1 MIAKR
6 NEALKTQKY
15 DKVNQQHEETLPSVN
30 GAPAANLRPLLSPIK
45 SPSRYKQI
53 HQLRLNSK
61 EATLTKSN
69 NQIKPTNLA
78 KVSGGG
84 GGGDESLE
92 KNKPLKQQN
101 VNSNKKSSVVQQNT
115 KIKKKPN
122 SKTLEVE
129 QKLNQNSKEI
139 ARLEKI
145 VGTQLKDL
153 ERIKSDPSLMAQSV
167 RLENQ
172 IEKNIERLN
181 ELELNEQKLNMEKKR
196 EEEEENANE
205 NSDSKN
211 GRPNSLAKKLNFLF
225 DPNHLK
231 EAASSP
237 KKNKTGLNSESTSKE
252 IEKLLKENPKRNN
265 QLNSSWHFSFF
276 KKSLS

>member
-6 NEALKTQKY
+6 NEVIKTQKY
-15 DKVNQQHEETLPSVN
+15 DQVNQQHEYEAKNQTNQIIRQATLPSVN
-30 GAPAANLRPLLSPIK
+30 GASAANLRPLLSPDK

-61 EATLTKSN
+61 EATLTKSE
-69 NQIKPTNLA
+69 NQIKPTNQA
-78 KVSGGG
+78 T
-84 GGGDESLE
+84 LE

-101 VNSNKKSSVVQQNT
+101 LKSVLQQNT
-115 KIKKKPN
+115 KIKKKP
-122 SKTLEVE
+122 KVIEVE

-153 ERIKSDPSLMAQSV
+153 ERIKSDPSLTAQSV

-181 ELELNEQKLNMEKKR
+181 ELESIEQKLNMEKKR
-196 EEEEENANE
+196 EEEADENI
-205 NSDSKN
+205 DSKKD
-211 GRPNSLAKKLNFLF
+211 RPNSLVEKLNFLF

-237 KKNKTGLNSESTSKE
+237 KKNK
-252 IEKLLKENPKRNN
+252 KRNKQKPLN
-265 QLNSSWHFSFF
+265 Q
-276 KKSLS
+276 KI